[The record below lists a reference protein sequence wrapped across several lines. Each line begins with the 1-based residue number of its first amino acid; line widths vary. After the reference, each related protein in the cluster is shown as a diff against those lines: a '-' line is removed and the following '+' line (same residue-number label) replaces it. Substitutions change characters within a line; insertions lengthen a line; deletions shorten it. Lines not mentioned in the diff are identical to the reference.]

1 MTYQDWRAYFNKIY
15 ICKQFSDKWSAFSVD
30 GVWQQGID
38 MSCSVIEE
46 QSNQKARVKHDSNKT
61 WFLNEQYRFTVQSKT
76 ELFVSLT

>member
-30 GVWQQGID
+30 GVWQQGVD

-46 QSNQKARVKHDSNKT
+46 QSN
-61 WFLNEQYRFTVQSKT
+61 
-76 ELFVSLT
+76 